1 MTQHVVLS
9 HDWWPKGL
17 PSNVQIGERTW
28 LHSAYAFAHYCSEE
42 PVGVRIGNDCGV
54 YINTLFDLGPIGSVV
69 IGDYCTI
76 VGLIV
81 STNAKVSI
89 GNYTFIAHDVHI
101 ADSGA
106 PVPPASR
113 NLLDRDGGSSPAG
126 VPEIV
131 LGEAVWIG
139 ARAVILPGARIG
151 DGAIVGASTVVDFEV
166 PAEAVVAGDPPRIV
180 GSARDAAREADVD
193 SERRGPHGGRR

>member
-1 MTQHVVLS
+1 MTQNLDLS
-9 HDWWPKGL
+9 HDWWPKAL
-17 PSNVQIGERTW
+17 PSNVQIGDRTW
-28 LHSAYAFAHYCSEE
+28 LHSAYAFVHYRSEE
-42 PVGVRIGNDCGV
+42 PTGVRIGNDCGI
-54 YINTLFDLGPIGSVV
+54 YINTLFDLGPSGSVV

-81 STNAKVSI
+81 STNVKVMI
-89 GNYTFIAHDVHI
+89 GDYAFIAHDVHI

-113 NLLDRDGGSSPAG
+113 NIPDRDGESSIAG

-151 DGAIVGASTVVDFEV
+151 DGAIIGASTVVDFEV

-180 GSARDAAREADVD
+180 GSARDAAAHEAG
-193 SERRGPHGGRR
+193 RG